1 MKAHQNQDMT
11 YDEMNDYAMSMERR
25 NLREVAYYHTFIHI
39 KIIFLYSYEHN
50 VQSITVFM
58 HHLAMHRL
66 LPLLEGSQ
74 LAQHVSPDEA
84 HRTVNP
90 SSGGL

>member
-25 NLREVAYYHTFIHI
+25 NLREVAYCHKFIHLNI
-39 KIIFLYSYEHN
+39 VLYSYEHN

-58 HHLAMHRL
+58 HHLGDA
-66 LPLLEGSQ
+66 
-74 LAQHVSPDEA
+74 SPPPIA
-84 HRTVNP
+84 
-90 SSGGL
+90 GGKPAGPACRS